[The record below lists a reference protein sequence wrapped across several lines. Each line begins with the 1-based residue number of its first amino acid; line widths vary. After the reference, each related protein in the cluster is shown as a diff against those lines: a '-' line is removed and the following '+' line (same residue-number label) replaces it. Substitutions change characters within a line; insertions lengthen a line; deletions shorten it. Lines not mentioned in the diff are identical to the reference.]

1 MDRKIKKKKLTPKR
15 IIPILFA
22 VGFLAFCF
30 YQFVLGD
37 YSIKLNVQRERITIS
52 TVKEGPFQE
61 YILVIGTVIPK
72 KTIYLEAV
80 EGGRVEKVYVE
91 AGTFVKKGQSILTLA
106 NTDML
111 LDIMNREAEFYQ
123 LNNDLRNAQLIM
135 EQNRL
140 DLRCQLLELD
150 YRIKL
155 SKRKYQTE
163 QILRNKEIIAA
174 EQYEET
180 KTEYEYLCR
189 KKDLTQRTFDQDCRF
204 RKRQIEQIEASLKRM
219 ATNLEIAK
227 QKLED
232 LTIKASVTG
241 HLTSLNAEI
250 GQSKKRGERLGQI
263 DILDGFKVRVPVDE
277 HYIARINTGQH
288 SEFTFDDNTYQ
299 MTISKMYPEV
309 TDGRFEI
316 DMAFDGF
323 QPDGITRGQ
332 TLHIRLELGNLS
344 NAVLLPQG
352 GFYQKSGGRWVYV
365 VDDSGEFAVK
375 KKINLGRQNPGAFE
389 VLAGLQPGE
398 HVITSSYDNYGDNI
412 DKLVLK

>member
-15 IIPILFA
+15 IVGILFA
-22 VGFLAFCF
+22 AGFLGFCF

-37 YSIKLNVQRERITIS
+37 YSIKLNVRKERITIS

-61 YILVIGTVIPK
+61 YIPVIGTVIPK
-72 KTIYLEAV
+72 RTIYLDAV

-111 LDIMNREAEFYQ
+111 LDIMNREAEFFQ

-135 EQNRL
+135 EQNQL
-140 DLRCQLLELD
+140 NLQSQLLELD
-150 YRIKL
+150 YNTKQL
-155 SKRKYQTE
+155 KRKYKRE

-189 KKDLTQRTFDQDCRF
+189 KKELTKRTYEQDSRF
-204 RKRQIEQIEASLKRM
+204 RKHQVKQIEASLTRM
-219 ATNLEIAK
+219 EANLKIAK
-227 QKLED
+227 QRLDD
-232 LTIKASVTG
+232 LTIKAPFTG

-250 GQSKKRGERLGQI
+250 GESKKRGERMGQI
-263 DILDGFKVRVPVDE
+263 DILDGFKIRVPVDE
-277 HYIARINTGQH
+277 HYIARINNGQH
-288 SEFTFDDNTYQ
+288 GEFTFNEKTYQ
-299 MTISKMYPEV
+299 LTITKIYPEV
-309 TDGRFEI
+309 SDGRFEI
-316 DMAFDGF
+316 DMEFNGL
-323 QPDGITRGQ
+323 QPEDITRGQ

-344 NAVLLPQG
+344 TAVLLPQG
-352 GFYQKSGGRWVYV
+352 GFYQKSGGQWVYL
-365 VDDSGEFAVK
+365 VDDAGEFATK
-375 KKINLGRQNPGAFE
+375 RKINLGRQNPEVFE
-389 VLAGLQPGE
+389 VLFGLQPGE
-398 HVITSSYDNYGDNI
+398 KVITSSYDNYGDNI

>member
-72 KTIYLEAV
+72 KTIYLDAV

-91 AGTFVKKGQSILTLA
+91 AGTFVKKGQSILTLS

-163 QILRNKEIIAA
+163 QILRNKEII
-174 EQYEET
+174 
-180 KTEYEYLCR
+180 
-189 KKDLTQRTFDQDCRF
+189 
-204 RKRQIEQIEASLKRM
+204 
-219 ATNLEIAK
+219 
-227 QKLED
+227 
-232 LTIKASVTG
+232 KAG
-241 HLTSLNAEI
+241 
-250 GQSKKRGERLGQI
+250 
-263 DILDGFKVRVPVDE
+263 
-277 HYIARINTGQH
+277 
-288 SEFTFDDNTYQ
+288 
-299 MTISKMYPEV
+299 
-309 TDGRFEI
+309 
-316 DMAFDGF
+316 
-323 QPDGITRGQ
+323 
-332 TLHIRLELGNLS
+332 
-344 NAVLLPQG
+344 AVG
-352 GFYQKSGGRWVYV
+352 SM
-365 VDDSGEFAVK
+365 
-375 KKINLGRQNPGAFE
+375 
-389 VLAGLQPGE
+389 
-398 HVITSSYDNYGDNI
+398 
-412 DKLVLK
+412 